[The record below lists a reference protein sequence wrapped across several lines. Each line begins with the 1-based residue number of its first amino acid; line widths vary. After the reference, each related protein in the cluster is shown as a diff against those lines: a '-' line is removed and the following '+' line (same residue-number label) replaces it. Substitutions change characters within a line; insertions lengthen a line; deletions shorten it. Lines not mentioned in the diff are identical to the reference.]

1 MMSANKAI
9 ITCALTG
16 IITDPEA
23 FTHIPVTPEEMAD
36 AAEQAFNAGASIAH
50 THFRSQGTG
59 MTDAHAH
66 FRSQEAGMTDNSFNN
81 LITWDL
87 KPVGEILAA
96 IKARVPEMIICMST
110 GIMGPDISGPVACLK
125 RYKPEMAACNAGTLN
140 YLKIRK
146 DGSWAWP
153 PHIFANPVEKVK
165 AFLDVMKENKVVP
178 EFECFDTGIV
188 RCVGLYKK
196 NGMFDGPAHI
206 SCVMGVA
213 SGMPSNP
220 DLIPILVK
228 EMPEGSH
235 WQVIVIGRS
244 EVWKLHRKAL
254 ESGSNA
260 RTGLEDTFYLPSGKK
275 ARNNGELVDAL
286 VKIAK
291 EVGREIASPAEARE
305 IINMSNTTI
314 I

>member
-1 MMSANKAI
+1 MSNNKAV

-16 IITDPEA
+16 FITDPGA

-50 THFRSQGTG
+50 THFRSQETG
-59 MTDAHAH
+59 MSD
-66 FRSQEAGMTDNSFNN
+66 SSFNK

-125 RYKPEMAACNAGTLN
+125 QYKPEMAACNAGTLN
-140 YLKIRK
+140 YLKVKK

-153 PHIFANPVEKVK
+153 PHIFDNPVEKVK

-188 RCVGLYKK
+188 RCVGLYKQ
-196 NGMFDGPAHI
+196 NGMFEGPAHI

-220 DLIPILVK
+220 DLIPILIN

-254 ESGSNA
+254 EFGANA
-260 RTGLEDTFYLPSGKK
+260 RTGLEDTFYLPNGEK
-275 ARNNGELVDAL
+275 AKNNGELVDAL

-305 IINMSNTTI
+305 IISMSNVTI
-314 I
+314 V